1 VLQIVSTNLQKLFYK
16 MKKLLITLIVGVFLI
31 SACGPEPEPTMSP
44 EDIQGTAVAAAW
56 TMVALTQAAIPTE
69 THIPPTETPLPTP
82 LPTNTIAPL
91 ELPTQ
96 VLPTATTA
104 SSADDCDHFL
114 PPGVPGPTA
123 PIKIINET
131 KAPVNVSLY
140 LEKTPFGECGYRG
153 YSIPKNNSVLVEFP
167 QGVMY
172 GYAWILE
179 PINTTVS
186 GGPWKP
192 NNTDKW
198 EIYINEN
205 IMKMVGP

>member
-1 VLQIVSTNLQKLFYK
+1 M
-16 MKKLLITLIVGVFLI
+16 MKKLLILLIASIFLL

-44 EDIQGTAVAAAW
+44 EEVQGTAVAAAW
-56 TMVALTQAAIPTE
+56 TMVALTQPAIPTA
-69 THIPPTETPLPTP
+69 TPIPPTEPPSPTP

-96 VLPTATTA
+96 PLVIQPTATTA
-104 SSADDCDHFL
+104 SSANECDHFL
-114 PPGVPGPTA
+114 PPDAPGPTA

-140 LEKTPFGECGYRG
+140 LEKTSFGECGYRG
-153 YSIPKNNSVLVEFP
+153 YSIPKNNSVLVDFP

-186 GGPWKP
+186 GGPWRP

-198 EIYINEN
+198 TIFINEN